1 MKLPQGAI
9 LLLLICL
16 SYACYAQ
23 DPPDKVAGI
32 LNFPSRCFSKVQSK
46 TASLDNQLTR
56 QTEKYLQKMARREER
71 LRKKLGRVDSAAAAS
86 LFAGSAE
93 KYAAL
98 GQQLAHDTGSSGSLR
113 LNGEYQAY
121 TDSLQGML
129 KFMGGTPGVAG
140 AAAVSPG
147 VVSPGA
153 VSPGAA
159 NAMRQLQA
167 LQAKMQDAEQIKEY
181 IRQRKQQISQ
191 YIQQHANLAGLV
203 GKDYKGFNQDVYYY
217 SQQVRAYKEMLND
230 PDKMTKEALSL
241 LNKLPA
247 FQAFMKQNS
256 QLAGLFNLPANYGST
271 ASLAGL
277 QTRDQVAALINQQ
290 VAAGGAGGQAA
301 LQANLQSAQSQLDGY
316 KDKLSKLG
324 AGSGDIDM
332 PNFKPNDQK
341 TKSFWRRLE
350 YGTNFQTTRNNY
362 YFPTVSDF
370 GLSAGYKLTDRST
383 IGVGVSYKLGWGNG
397 IQHIAFSSQG
407 AGLRSFLDIK
417 IKGSFSASGGLE
429 LNHTTPFARF
439 QQLRDWADWTKSGLV
454 GVTKT
459 VSMKSRVFKKT
470 KVQLLWDFLSYR
482 QRPRTQAV
490 IFRIGYGLN

>member
-1 MKLPQGAI
+1 
-9 LLLLICL
+9 LLFCYL
-16 SYACYAQ
+16 SYPCFAQ
-23 DPPDKVAGI
+23 DQLDKTTVAI
-32 LNFPSRCFSKVQSK
+32 NFPSKFFSRIQNK
-46 TASLDNQLTR
+46 TASLDEQLTR

-71 LRKKLGRVDSAAAAS
+71 LRKKLYKVDPNAAKS

-93 KYAAL
+93 KYASL
-98 GQQLAHDTGSSGSLR
+98 SQKLANDTGSSGSLG
-113 LNGEYQAY
+113 LSGEYQAY
-121 TDSLQGML
+121 TDSLQGMM
-129 KFMGGTPGVAG
+129 KFMGDNPK
-140 AAAVSPG
+140 
-147 VVSPGA
+147 
-153 VSPGAA
+153 
-159 NAMRQLQA
+159 AMASLKQLQA
-167 LQAKMQDAEQIKEY
+167 FQAKMQSTDEIKEY
-181 IRQRKQQISQ
+181 VRERKQQISQ
-191 YIQQHANLAGLV
+191 YMQQHTSLSGLL
-203 GKDYKGFNQDVYYY
+203 GKDYQGFNRDVYYY
-217 SQQVRAYKEMLND
+217 SQQVREYKEMLNG
-230 PDKMTKEALSL
+230 PDKLTKEALTI

-256 QLAGLFNLPANYGST
+256 QLAGLFSLPANYGDP

-277 QTRDQVAALINQQ
+277 QTRDQVAALVNQQ

-341 TKSFWRRLE
+341 TKSFWHRLE

-370 GLSAGYKLTDRST
+370 GLSMGYKLSERST
-383 IGVGVSYKLGWGNG
+383 IGVGLSYKLGWGNG

-407 AGLRSFLDIK
+407 VGLRSFVEVK

-439 QQLRDWADWTKSGLV
+439 QQLRDWSDWTKSGLV

-470 KVQLLWDFLSYR
+470 KVQLLWDFLSY
-482 QRPRTQAV
+482 QQVPRTQAI
-490 IFRIGYGLN
+490 IFRVGYLF

>member
-1 MKLPQGAI
+1 
-9 LLLLICL
+9 
-16 SYACYAQ
+16 
-23 DPPDKVAGI
+23 V
-32 LNFPSRCFSKVQSK
+32 
-46 TASLDNQLTR
+46 
-56 QTEKYLQKMARREER
+56 
-71 LRKKLGRVDSAAAAS
+71 
-86 LFAGSAE
+86 
-93 KYAAL
+93 
-98 GQQLAHDTGSSGSLR
+98 
-113 LNGEYQAY
+113 
-121 TDSLQGML
+121 
-129 KFMGGTPGVAG
+129 
-140 AAAVSPG
+140 
-147 VVSPGA
+147 
-153 VSPGAA
+153 
-159 NAMRQLQA
+159 

-191 YIQQHANLAGLV
+191 YIHQHANLAGLV
-203 GKDYKGFNQDVYYY
+203 GKDYQGFNRDVYYY
-217 SQQVRAYKEMLND
+217 SQQVREYKEMLND
-230 PDKMTKEALSL
+230 PDKMTKEALTL

-362 YFPTVSDF
+362 FFPTVSDF
-370 GLSAGYKLTDRST
+370 GLSVGYKLTDRST
-383 IGVGVSYKLGWGNG
+383 IGVGLSYKLGWGNG

-407 AGLRSFLDIK
+407 AGLRSFIEIK
-417 IKGSFSASGGLE
+417 IKGSFSASGGME

-439 QQLRDWADWTKSGLV
+439 QQLRNWEDWTKSGLI

-470 KVQLLWDFLSYR
+470 KVQLLWDFLSY
-482 QRPRTQAV
+482 QQVPRTQAV
-490 IFRIGYGLN
+490 IFRIGYTF